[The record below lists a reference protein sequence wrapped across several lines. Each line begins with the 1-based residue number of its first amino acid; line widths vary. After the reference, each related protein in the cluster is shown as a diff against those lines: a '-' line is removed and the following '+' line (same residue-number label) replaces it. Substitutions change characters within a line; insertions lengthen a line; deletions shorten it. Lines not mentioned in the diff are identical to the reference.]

1 MEEAEDEATRLRRK
15 QAELAEAFEVNSR
28 LLDTVHDL
36 EFSVLESHR
45 DLVRYRR
52 RVKRYLAR
60 LAVVLER
67 AGYSVQS
74 LPQALFAEELRE
86 TSITQQSV
94 EEEDL
99 KRRKLSRPKKTD

>member
-15 QAELAEAFEVNSR
+15 QVELAEAFEVNSR
-28 LLDTVHDL
+28 LLDTVHEL
-36 EFSVLESHR
+36 EFGVLESHR
-45 DLVRYRR
+45 ELVRYRR

-67 AGYSVQS
+67 AGYTVHS

-86 TSITQQSV
+86 TIITQQSV

-99 KRRKLSRPKKTD
+99 KRRKISRPKKAD